1 MIKKDNKYIF
11 LNTFRPEVNI
21 LSSEAKMYHYMIGN
35 KVYIGNFVVYS
46 SRKNFKPLFTTE
58 LTDDDLSLNDIKPI
72 INSDE
77 VYLPIYLR
85 DKIGNARKKGNEFV
99 KETIRKIVAEYDKY
113 YNLYKEDE
121 LYNIISIFF
130 DSVYEEIVK
139 IKKENNFKI
148 EFSVIAGVK
157 PIFTDGFD
165 KKNKN
170 SELLNSCYYLS
181 NDFLKQLS
189 DNKIIKTMFSNLIGN
204 IGTLYTID
212 FNLKEISEVQS
223 IRNSTYNLFYTL
235 GLPYII
241 NSELGDTVHLKNDFM
256 ANCYDSFIKIGIL
269 IEMIKKINYPID
281 TDKYKEVLSLT
292 NLPKNIDRNNLE
304 NLLKDIIVSEYEF
317 VSKITNIENKEVTI
331 SFGTD
336 TKRAMSIN
344 NILDF
349 YYHFFFNHLEDKSFM
364 KALKKEEINKYKK
377 TLKKESSRN
386 KKDSYIRQLK
396 QQKINYQCFKK

>member
-336 TKRAMSIN
+336 TKWAMSIN

-364 KALKKEEINKYKK
+364 KALKKEEINKYRK